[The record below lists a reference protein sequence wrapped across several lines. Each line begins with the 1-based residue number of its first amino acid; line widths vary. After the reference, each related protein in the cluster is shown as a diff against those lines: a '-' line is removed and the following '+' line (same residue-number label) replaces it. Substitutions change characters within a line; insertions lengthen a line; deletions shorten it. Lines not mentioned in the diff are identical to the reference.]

1 MGGGSSKP
9 VTTTNVTKTD
19 LSPEQ
24 TELLGL
30 AMPHLREF
38 SANPPQ
44 LPSFSNVAGFDPQQ
58 TAGQEQVLQAAQGYS
73 GALTNAQGAYE
84 AAAPQLDQTGQQ
96 ASQTYNTLTSGEL
109 LNPNSN
115 PALRAHMD
123 SAVSSAAQPLYQGLT
138 ESILP
143 NIRGSA
149 VTTGYGGSRQG
160 IAEGLAAGRTAQ
172 EVGRQG
178 QGIVT
183 SLADAGYGRG
193 LDAMGKALGL
203 TSQVQGAQTAGADA
217 MKTAAGLAGEQVNPA
232 LWTSGVGDVR
242 QALSQAQLQE
252 QTDRF
257 NYAQQLPLLMG
268 KELAS
273 LVGGIPGA
281 GSTVTGTGPPAARP
295 NAIMSGLGGAA
306 AGAQIG
312 SVIPGLGTGI
322 GALLGGGL
330 GLVGSRIG

>member
-1 MGGGSSKP
+1 MAKGSSAP

-24 TELLGL
+24 TELLNL

-38 SANPPQ
+38 SAGGGPK
-44 LPSFSNVAGFDPQQ
+44 LPDFSGVAGFDPMQ
-58 TAGQEQVLQAAQGYS
+58 TAGQEQVLDAASGYS

-84 AAAPQLDQTGQQ
+84 GAVPGLDALGGQAA
-96 ASQTYNTLTSGEL
+96 QTYSRLTSGEL
-109 LNPNSN
+109 LNPESN

-123 SAVSSAAQPLYQGLT
+123 NAVSSAAAPIWQGLS
-138 ESILP
+138 ESVLP

-160 IAEGLAAGRTAQ
+160 IAEGIASGRAAQ

-178 QGIVT
+178 QNIV
-183 SLADAGYGRG
+183 SDLANRAYGQ
-193 LDAMGKALGL
+193 GL
-203 TSQVQGAQTAGADA
+203 TAMTQGLGMTGDIQKAQTAGADA
-217 MKTAAGLAGEQVNPA
+217 SRTAAGLAGEQINPA

-242 QALSQAQLQE
+242 QGQAQSLLDE
-252 QTDRF
+252 QTARW
-257 NYAQQLPLLMG
+257 NYEQNLPLLMG

-273 LVGGIPGA
+273 LVGGLPGA
-281 GSTVTGTGPPAARP
+281 GTTVTGTAPPAAQRNP
-295 NAIMSGLGGAA
+295 ITGGLGGAL

-312 SVIPGLGTGI
+312 SIIPGFGTGI
-322 GALLGGGL
+322 GALLGGLTGAFA
-330 GLVGSRIG
+330 